1 MTRIIIHHEPTIPL
15 ETVFR
20 HILAAQRSEDRV
32 VVFVDHIGVF
42 KTPTEYFVRR
52 VAPAAN

>member
-1 MTRIIIHHEPTIPL
+1 MTRIIIQHEPDIPL

-20 HILAAQRSEDRV
+20 HILAAREKPEDA

-42 KTPTEYFVRR
+42 KTPGHYFVRR
-52 VAPAAN
+52 VAPAE

>member
-1 MTRIIIHHEPTIPL
+1 MTRIIIQHEADIPL

-20 HILAAQRSEDRV
+20 HILAARHSEDRV

-42 KTPTEYFVRR
+42 KTPGHYFVRR
-52 VAPAAN
+52 VAPQTT